1 MKQSTWLSAGTALAG
16 AALMVG
22 GLGGVGQAATTVSVA
37 TPFALIPAQPDAF
50 TGHNVIVRWA
60 PCLTINGHTRTSVI
74 HYRVNPAGKASRVKL
89 AQQAVARLEAASG
102 LTFAYDGKTGYIP
115 HNAVRGGQLI
125 FQALDM
131 ERSAKVPFVIAWAK
145 QGTGAGASN
154 LLDSG
159 EAGKGTV
166 SWRSGSTSEL
176 RISDGAVIIRKDA
189 GTMLKPGFGAG
200 GTVGSLALHELG
212 HAVGL
217 EHAGT
222 GEIMAPIID
231 SHTPGN
237 YAAGDRKGLTRVG
250 RAAGCMTTKRLPAVD
265 SF

>member
-1 MKQSTWLSAGTALAG
+1 VSAATALIG

-22 GLGGVGQAATTVSVA
+22 GLSGVGQAASTLSVA
-37 TPFALIPAQPDAF
+37 TPFALIPVQPDGF
-50 TGHNVIVRWA
+50 TGHNVVVRWA
-60 PCLTINGHTRTSVI
+60 PCLTLNGSTRTHVI

-89 AQQAVARLEAASG
+89 AQRAVARLAAASG
-102 LTFAYDGKTGYIP
+102 LTFAYDGRTSYIP
-115 HNAVRGGQLI
+115 HNALRKGQLI
-125 FQALDM
+125 FQALEM
-131 ERSAKVPFVIAWAK
+131 ERKAKVPFVIAWAK
-145 QGTGAGASN
+145 QGSGPGASN

-176 RISDGAVIIRKDA
+176 RINDGAVIVRKDA
-189 GTMLKPGFGAG
+189 GSLLKPGFGAG
-200 GTVGSLALHELG
+200 GTVGSLVLHELG

-217 EHAGT
+217 EHADP

-231 SHTPGN
+231 SRTPGN
-237 YAAGDRKGLTRVG
+237 YAAGDRKGLARVG
-250 RAAGCMTTKRLPAVD
+250 GAAGCLTTKRLPAVN